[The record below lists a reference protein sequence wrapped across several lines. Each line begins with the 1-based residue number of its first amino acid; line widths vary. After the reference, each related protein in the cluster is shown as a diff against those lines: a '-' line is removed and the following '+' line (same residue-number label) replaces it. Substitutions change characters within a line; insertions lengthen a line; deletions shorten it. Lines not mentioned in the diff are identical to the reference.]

1 MNQLYQQVSALVSS
15 LNSKEIQDKNKIRM
29 LQEKDN
35 FKRVITH
42 PCRVI
47 CQSSFLVS
55 TNNS

>member
-1 MNQLYQQVSALVSS
+1 MNQLYQQVTLVSS
-15 LNSKEIQDKNKIRM
+15 LNSKEMKDKNKIRM

-35 FKRVITH
+35 FKCVITL

>member
-1 MNQLYQQVSALVSS
+1 MNQLYQQVTLVSS
-15 LNSKEIQDKNKIRM
+15 LNSKEMKDKNKIRM

-35 FKRVITH
+35 FKRVITL